1 VTRLSAQPQIDRF
14 EAARIHALNSDKAVV
29 SALSYADR
37 SAIWSI
43 RAAVLDGRL
52 EPAGVNQLSGAGF
65 HAAMLTANAKLAGRA
80 IVPAS
85 IPLLGV
91 PAGSGI
97 TWVWIGPVGYSP
109 ALTLPF
115 SVFNGL
121 KVAVVTEAGQLKVD
135 MSELLQKSARE
146 NAYYLTNPDGTVNA
160 QMMKVISGYSG
171 DHHRSTGAGPGGYV
185 AAIRAAQ
192 LGLKVA
198 IVEREHLGGI
208 CLNWGCIPTKALLR
222 SAEIYHY
229 MKHAKDYGLSAEKVG
244 FDAAAVVKRS
254 RGVSGRLNGGV
265 TTC

>member
-1 VTRLSAQPQIDRF
+1 VRKLLTYMLALSVLLIAGVFGAQFLPSVLHAKSVVAAYEAARAAADSELVTRLSAQPQIDRF

-171 DHHRSTGAGPGGYV
+171 DAENLWIPIAASSTGA
-185 AAIRAAQ
+185 
-192 LGLKVA
+192 
-198 IVEREHLGGI
+198 
-208 CLNWGCIPTKALLR
+208 
-222 SAEIYHY
+222 
-229 MKHAKDYGLSAEKVG
+229 D
-244 FDAAAVVKRS
+244 
-254 RGVSGRLNGGV
+254 
-265 TTC
+265 